1 MKYQRI
7 TNMQMTK
14 RTGESGL
21 SLNGALMFLIV
32 ALLGSGFGYL
42 WGHSNGVSATYT
54 KWLEYERAYQQQ
66 VQELEAAI
74 ASAEQQFNEKEVE
87 LNERIK
93 EDKAAHDAAIAAA
106 TRTFTERLRKSE
118 GRAKTYAAMSQA
130 SADERAALADHAAKL
145 DQSLEEG
152 RHLVRELRE
161 TLGQRDREI
170 MLLGEHIQNVYQLIN
185 NTGNSNGTADSGN
198 S

>member
-1 MKYQRI
+1 
-7 TNMQMTK
+7 MQMTK
-14 RTGESGL
+14 RTGERGL
-21 SLNGALMFLIV
+21 SRNGALMLLVV

-42 WGHSNGVSATYT
+42 WGHDNGVNKTYS

-66 VQELEAAI
+66 VQELETALAK
-74 ASAEQQFNEKEVE
+74 AEQQFNEKEVA
-87 LNERIK
+87 LNERI
-93 EDKAAHDAAIAAA
+93 EESKAAHDAAIAAA

-118 GRAKTYAAMSQA
+118 GRAKTYADMSQA

-152 RHLVRELRE
+152 RHLVYELRE

-185 NTGNSNGTADSGN
+185 NTGNSNGTTDSGN

>member
-1 MKYQRI
+1 
-7 TNMQMTK
+7 MQMTK

-42 WGHSNGVSATYT
+42 WGHNNGVNKTYS

-66 VQELEAAI
+66 VQELETALAK
-74 ASAEQQFNEKEVE
+74 AEQQFNEKEVA

-93 EDKAAHDAAIAAA
+93 QDQVAHGAAIAAA
-106 TRTFTERLRKSE
+106 TRDFTERLRKSE

-130 SADERAALADHAAKL
+130 GTLERAALADHTAKL

-170 MLLGEHIQNVYQLIN
+170 MMLGEHIQNVYQLIN
-185 NTGNSNGTADSGN
+185 NTGNSNGTADAGN

>member
-1 MKYQRI
+1 
-7 TNMQMTK
+7 MQMTK
-14 RTGESGL
+14 RTGESGF
-21 SLNGALMFLIV
+21 SLNGALMLLIV

-42 WGHSNGVSATYT
+42 WGHSNGVNATYA
-54 KWLEYERAYQQQ
+54 KWMEYEQAYQQQ
-66 VQELEAAI
+66 VRELEAALTK
-74 ASAEQQFNEKEVE
+74 AEQQFNEKEVA
-87 LNERIK
+87 LNERIEK
-93 EDKAAHDAAIAAA
+93 DKAAHDAAIAAA

-130 SADERAALADHAAKL
+130 GADERAALADHAAKL

-170 MLLGEHIQNVYQLIN
+170 MMLGEHIQNVYQLIN
-185 NTGNSNGTADSGN
+185 NTGNSNGTTDSGN

>member
-1 MKYQRI
+1 
-7 TNMQMTK
+7 MQTL
-14 RTGESGL
+14 ESNHIWNKTL
-21 SLNGALMFLIV
+21 VLLLV
-32 ALLGSGFGYL
+32 AFLGSVIGYF
-42 WGHSNGVSATYT
+42 WGHNNGVNKTYS
-54 KWLEYERAYQQQ
+54 KWLEYEQAYQKQ
-66 VQELEAAI
+66 VRELESAL
-74 ASAEQQFNEKEVE
+74 ASAEQQFNEKEVA

-93 EDKAAHDAAIAAA
+93 ENKAAHDAAIAAA

-118 GRAKTYAAMSQA
+118 GRAKAYADMSQA
-130 SADERAALADHAAKL
+130 GAAERAALADHAAKL
-145 DQSLEEG
+145 DRSLEEG

-185 NTGNSNGTADSGN
+185 NTGNSNGTTDSGN

>member
-1 MKYQRI
+1 
-7 TNMQMTK
+7 MQMTK
-14 RTGESGL
+14 RTGESGF
-21 SLNGALMFLIV
+21 SLNGALMLLIV

-42 WGHSNGVSATYT
+42 WGHDNGVNATYA
-54 KWLEYERAYQQQ
+54 KWMEYEQAYQQQ
-66 VQELEAAI
+66 VRELEAALTK
-74 ASAEQQFNEKEVE
+74 AEYQFNEKEVA
-87 LNERIK
+87 LNDRI
-93 EDKAAHDAAIAAA
+93 EENKAAHEAAIADA

-130 SADERAALADHAAKL
+130 DADERAALADHAAKL

-170 MLLGEHIQNVYQLIN
+170 MMLGEHIQNVYQLIN
-185 NTGNSNGTADSGN
+185 NTGNSNGTTDSGN

>member
-1 MKYQRI
+1 MW
-7 TNMQMTK
+7 MTK
-14 RTGESGL
+14 RIGGSSA
-21 SLNGALMFLIV
+21 SLNGALMLLIV

-42 WGHSNGVSATYT
+42 WGHDNGVNATYT

-74 ASAEQQFNEKEVE
+74 ANAEQLFKEKEGE
-87 LNERIK
+87 LNDRIK
-93 EDKAAHDAAIAAA
+93 EGKAAHDAAIATA

-118 GRAKTYAAMSQA
+118 GRAKTYADMSQA
-130 SADERAALADHAAKL
+130 SADERSALADHTAKL

-170 MLLGEHIQNVYQLIN
+170 MMLGEHIQNVYQLIN
-185 NTGNSNGTADSGN
+185 NTGNSNGTTDTGN

>member
-1 MKYQRI
+1 MLYPRIIPCLLVHNKGLVKSVKFSNHKYVGDPI
-7 TNMQMTK
+7 NAVK
-14 RTGESGL
+14 
-21 SLNGALMFLIV
+21 I
-32 ALLGSGFGYL
+32 
-42 WGHSNGVSATYT
+42 
-54 KWLEYERAYQQQ
+54 
-66 VQELEAAI
+66 
-74 ASAEQQFNEKEVE
+74 FNEKEVE

-118 GRAKTYAAMSQA
+118 GRAKTYAGMSQA
-130 SADERAALADHAAKL
+130 SADERTALADHAAKL

-185 NTGNSNGTADSGN
+185 NTGNSNGTTDSGN

>member
-1 MKYQRI
+1 
-7 TNMQMTK
+7 MQMTQ
-14 RTGESGL
+14 RTAERGL
-21 SLNGALMFLIV
+21 SLHGALMFLIV
-32 ALLGSGFGYL
+32 VFLGSGFGYL
-42 WGHSNGVSATYT
+42 WGHTNGVNTTYS
-54 KWLEYERAYQQQ
+54 KWWEYERAYQQQ
-66 VQELEAAI
+66 VRELEAAL
-74 ASAEQQFNEKEVE
+74 ANAEQQFNEMEVA

-93 EDKAAHDAAIAAA
+93 ESKAAHDAAIVTA

-118 GRAKTYAAMSQA
+118 GRAKTYADMSQA

-185 NTGNSNGTADSGN
+185 NTGNSNGTTDSGN